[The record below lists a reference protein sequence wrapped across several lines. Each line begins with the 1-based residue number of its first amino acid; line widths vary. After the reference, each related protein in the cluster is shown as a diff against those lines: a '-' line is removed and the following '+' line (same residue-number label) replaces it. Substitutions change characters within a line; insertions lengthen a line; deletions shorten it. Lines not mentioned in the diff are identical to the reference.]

1 MERFNSLELR
11 YKGSLLKKNALYLML
26 TNYQHYTVTLY
37 YWDRFF
43 IELYYDDE
51 RGQATRITLAS
62 TKDLDKFLKE
72 ISIAGLGLSSLQ

>member
-11 YKGSLLKKNALYLML
+11 YKGSLLKKNAVYLML

-51 RGQATRITLAS
+51 RGQTTRITLAS
-62 TKDLDKFLKE
+62 TKDLDKFLNE
-72 ISIAGLGLSSLQ
+72 ISITCLGLSSLQ

>member
-11 YKGSLLKKNALYLML
+11 YKGSLLKKNAVYLML

-43 IELYYDDE
+43 IEHYYDDE
-51 RGQATRITLAS
+51 LGQATRITLANA
-62 TKDLDKFLKE
+62 KDLDKFLKE
-72 ISIAGLGLSSLQ
+72 ISITGLGLSSLQ